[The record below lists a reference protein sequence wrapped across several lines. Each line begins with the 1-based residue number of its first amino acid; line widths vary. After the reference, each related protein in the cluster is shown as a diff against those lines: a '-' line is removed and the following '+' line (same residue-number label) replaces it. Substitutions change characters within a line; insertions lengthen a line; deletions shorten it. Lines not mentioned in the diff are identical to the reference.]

1 VTIKKSGCVLENPYY
16 IKLEALGG
24 CEGNVVMLYTHSK
37 LTDMSRKLAEPNFFI
52 VITLSSSS
60 FLPTS
65 ITMYYMLQ
73 RPL

>member
-37 LTDMSRKLAEPNFFI
+37 LTDMSRKLAEPN
-52 VITLSSSS
+52 L
-60 FLPTS
+60 
-65 ITMYYMLQ
+65 
-73 RPL
+73 